1 MNLKAA
7 MDYMANNYESMIA
20 ESASMIGVY
29 VPPTLKPALPVAQ
42 FFSLSYE
49 PMVKDDPSM
58 GAYCIDLLLP
68 SLQDMPANRVSIYGD
83 SVEELRAAACNE
95 FAVEADRFHRFDA
108 GWIAGCDKKCTTTLN
123 KWNNLMLY
131 NELFTNNIFG

>member
-29 VPPTLKPALPVAQ
+29 VPPTIKPALPVAQ

-83 SVEELRAAACNE
+83 SVEELRAAAGNDY
-95 FAVEADRFHRFDA
+95 AVEADYSTVLPPPPCSPDVEEMLDA
-108 GWIAGCDKKCTTTLN
+108 ILADFKKR
-123 KWNNLMLY
+123 
-131 NELFTNNIFG
+131 IQP